1 MVPESTNARLYVTTS
16 DMAREMK
23 VLLGFTT
30 LQATFEFIIKEK
42 FDSASVTQLREMKE
56 TRLRLLR
63 EAAGK

>member
-1 MVPESTNARLYVTTS
+1 MTPESANARLYVTTS

-23 VLLGFTT
+23 TLLGFTT

-42 FDSASVTQLREMKE
+42 YESAAVTQLREMKE
-56 TRLRLLR
+56 NRLRLLR